1 MMAGKKMIAG
11 KVGLI
16 GTGLMGLPMAERL
29 IAVEVPLIVH
39 NRTPEKLEPLRLAGA
54 EIAETVKEFVQQSET
69 IITMLTNGD
78 AIQETLLSDLVR
90 SHLAN
95 RTVIQMGTIAPSES
109 RQIQDAIQQAG
120 GDYLEAPVL
129 GSIPEVKAGKLQVM
143 VGATPAQ
150 FQQWRSLLQHFGKP
164 MHIGE
169 VGAASA
175 LKLSLNQ
182 LIGSLT
188 TAFAL
193 SLSFLQSQGGDVD
206 TFMQI
211 LRESALY
218 APTFDKKLQRMLERN
233 YANPN
238 FPTKHLL
245 KDMNLFLQEA
255 AAVGLRV
262 DSLEGVRQILETA
275 CETKLADEDYSA
287 LTEAVRGKAG

>member
-1 MMAGKKMIAG
+1 MEGMTGR
-11 KVGLI
+11 VGLI
-16 GTGLMGLPMAERL
+16 GTGLMGLPMAQRL
-29 IAVEVPLIVH
+29 LDAKIPLVAY
-39 NRTPEKLEPLRLAGA
+39 NRTPEKLEPLRSAGA
-54 EIAETVKEFVQQSET
+54 EIADTVTAFVQQSET
-69 IITMLTNGD
+69 MITMLTNGD
-78 AIQETLLSDLVR
+78 AIKDTILSESVR
-90 SHLAN
+90 SHLAD
-95 RTVIQMGTIAPSES
+95 RTVIQMGTIAPTES
-109 RQIQDAIQQAG
+109 RQIQELVQQAG

-129 GSIPEVKAGKLQVM
+129 GSISEVKAGKLQVM
-143 VGATPAQ
+143 VGATPEQ
-150 FQQWRSLLQHFGKP
+150 FQQWQPLFQQFGKP

-193 SLSFLQSQGGDVD
+193 SLSFLQAQGGSVD
-206 TFMQI
+206 TFMEI

-218 APTFDKKLQRMLERN
+218 APTFDKKLQRMLDHN

-255 AAVGLRV
+255 SASGLRA
-262 DSLEGVRQILETA
+262 DSLDGVRQILETA
-275 CETKLADEDYSA
+275 CATELAEADYSA
-287 LTEAVRGKAG
+287 LFEAVRGA